1 MESKRYSE
9 AFKVKVVSEIERG
22 KFRIGEAARVY
33 DITGGNTIYRW
44 LRHYGKASLIQK
56 TVVVQT
62 KNESDKIRQL
72 EKEKREL
79 ESALAKT
86 QVKLLAMET
95 LIDVAEAHYQI
106 DIKKTVDR
114 SRQPNPASRSNTSA
128 ISRAWRDRQSVWL
141 QPSRV
146 L

>member
-9 AFKVKVVSEIERG
+9 AFKLKVVSEIESG
-22 KFRIGEAARVY
+22 KFRIGEASRVY
-33 DITGGNTIYRW
+33 DITGSTTIYRW
-44 LRHYGKASLIQK
+44 LRKYGKASLIQK
-56 TVVVQT
+56 TVLVQM

-86 QVKLLAMET
+86 QVRLLAMET

-106 DIKKTVDR
+106 DIKKNCG
-114 SRQPNPASRSNTSA
+114 SKPPAKPGKA
-128 ISRAWRDRQSVWL
+128 
-141 QPSRV
+141 
-146 L
+146 

>member
-9 AFKVKVVSEIERG
+9 AFKLKVVSEIERG

-33 DITGGNTIYRW
+33 DITGSTTIYRW
-44 LRHYGKASLIQK
+44 LRKYGKASLIQK
-56 TVVVQT
+56 TVVVQM
-62 KNESDKIRQL
+62 KNESDKIKQL

-86 QVKLLAMET
+86 QVRLLAMET

-106 DIKKTVDR
+106 DIKK
-114 SRQPNPASRSNTSA
+114 NCGAKLPAK
-128 ISRAWRDRQSVWL
+128 
-141 QPSRV
+141 PGKP
-146 L
+146 